1 METGWIGKDK
11 YFVVKPL
18 ENGHRQ
24 ALIMGA
30 CKYEFGRWFIEA
42 GVFSSNITYDRM
54 TGSDVWRRPTSTNK
68 NPSIKTLIL
77 GLEALNEIEQ
87 EIYKQANG
95 KKTYIYVDG
104 LDERRLRVYTKILTK
119 RCGYKLSKAK
129 GSCCDLPKLYKQI

>member
-1 METGWIGKDK
+1 METGWTNRGE

-18 ENGHRQ
+18 KNGHRQ

-30 CKYEFGRWFIEA
+30 CKCEFGRWNIEA

-54 TGSDVWRRPTSTNK
+54 ANSDVWRKPTSTNK

-87 EIYKQANG
+87 EIRKRTDG

-104 LDERRLRVYTKILTK
+104 LDERRLRVYTKVLTK
-119 RCGYKLSKAK
+119 RCGYKLSKAR
-129 GSCCDLPKLYKQI
+129 STCCELPKLYKQI